1 MLLLRWAVE
10 RAECQETMYI
20 GKDSEVDDPSE
31 NKVCSLHSGST
42 ALINVHEWASESVAN
57 PTVSN

>member
-1 MLLLRWAVE
+1 MLLLQCGAE
-10 RAECQETMYI
+10 RAESHETMSI
-20 GKDSEVDDPSE
+20 GKDSVVDDPRK

-42 ALINVHEWASESVAN
+42 PLINVHEWASESVAN

>member
-1 MLLLRWAVE
+1 MSV
-10 RAECQETMYI
+10 
-20 GKDSEVDDPSE
+20 GKDNLVDDPSE

-42 ALINVHEWASESVAN
+42 ALFKVHEWASESVVN